1 MSARPRGSSVIRC
14 VDCPRRFVITR
25 RGGCRRCPD
34 CRRERRLAMQREQAA
49 SRFAAR
55 HPAPH
60 NAPEPEILN
69 HARAVQI
76 LSQWQRNSF

>member
-1 MSARPRGSSVIRC
+1 
-14 VDCPRRFVITR
+14 
-25 RGGCRRCPD
+25 
-34 CRRERRLAMQREQAA
+34 MQREQAA